1 MIEPSPWKKTI
12 SDVNDG
18 ILIAVDKP
26 QKTYYLALACSLTC
40 LIIGI
45 IAWGPQIRQVWV
57 HKRHDGISIPTFGIV
72 ALSLFMWLLY
82 GLAIGSMAMVIAN
95 IMTLS
100 VILIIIMGVLRCR
113 KAETLDAEEIS

>member
-1 MIEPSPWKKTI
+1 MSAMIE
-12 SDVNDG
+12 
-18 ILIAVDKP
+18 AVG
-26 QKTYYLALACSLTC
+26 LGAGV
-40 LIIGI
+40 IGI

-72 ALSLFMWLLY
+72 ALSLFLWLLY

-100 VILIIIMGVLRCR
+100 VMLIIIIGVLRCR
-113 KAETLDAEEIS
+113 KAEALNDEEVS